1 MAVIMPALP
10 HGRGSRVAIM
20 TSDSS
25 FDSKSHLTELLAA
38 ALASVAPL
46 QRDTA
51 ILLERP
57 KQASHGDFASNL
69 ALQLAKALKANPRE
83 IAQRVVRELPFSAW
97 VERAE
102 VAGAGFINFHLA
114 QRARSG
120 VVAEILRQQADFGR
134 CYAGGGR
141 KLQVEFVSANP
152 TGPLHVGHGRGAA
165 LGASLANLLGF
176 AGWDVAR
183 EYYVNDAG
191 RQMDI
196 LAVSTWLRNLE
207 LFEESVPFPPNGYQG
222 DYVGDMA
229 WQIRSAHGN
238 RFVQPVARVLA
249 EVPALLEDGS
259 NVEER
264 LDALIAAGKRL
275 LGEGWDYIHQFA
287 LTEQLAGCRSDLEEF
302 GVAFDMWFS
311 ERSLFDT
318 GMVRRAVEQLEAKG
332 HIYVQDGAKWFR
344 STHFGDEKD
353 RVVQRDN
360 GLYTYFASDIA
371 YHYNKLERG
380 FEKVVDIWGADHHG
394 YIPRVRGALEA
405 LGCDGKEGGA
415 LDVVMV
421 QFVSLWRGNEKVSM
435 STRAGQYVTLRE
447 LRAEVGND
455 ACRFFYMQRK
465 AEQALDFDLDLAKSQ
480 SNDNPVYYVQ
490 YAHARVCSV
499 LAQWGGE
506 VNELAGVDL
515 AGLSG
520 ERELALC
527 NRLAAFPEVIAD
539 AARDYAPQVVAF
551 YLKDLAADFHSY
563 YNAERILVGEAA
575 QRDARLALIVA
586 VRQVLRNGLGLLGV
600 TAPES
605 M

>member
-1 MAVIMPALP
+1 
-10 HGRGSRVAIM
+10 M
-20 TSDSS
+20 T
-25 FDSKSHLTELLAA
+25 FDSKTHLTELLVT
-38 ALASVAPL
+38 ALASVAPDL
-46 QRDTA
+46 RDTA

-69 ALQLAKALKANPRE
+69 ALQLAKAMKANPRE
-83 IAQRVVRELPFSAW
+83 IAQRLVRELPVSPW
-97 VERAE
+97 VDKAE

-114 QRARSG
+114 QASRSR
-120 VVAEILRQQADFGR
+120 VVTDVLQQQADFGR
-134 CYAGGGR
+134 CNIGAGR

-165 LGASLANLLGF
+165 LGASLANLLTF
-176 AGWDVAR
+176 AGWAVTR

-196 LAVSTWLRNLE
+196 LAVSTWLRYLS
-207 LFEESVPFPPNGYQG
+207 LFGENIPFPTNAYQG
-222 DYVGDMA
+222 DYVVEMA
-229 WQIRSAHGN
+229 QQVRASHAN
-238 RFVQPVARVLA
+238 RYVQPASHVLK
-249 EVPALLEDGS
+249 EVPALAEDGS
-259 NVEER
+259 NIEER
-264 LDALIAAGKRL
+264 LDALIAAGKQL

-287 LTEQLAGCRSDLEEF
+287 LTEQLAGCRSDLEAF
-302 GVAFDMWFS
+302 GVSFDMWFS
-311 ERSLFDT
+311 ERSLYDT
-318 GMVRRAVEQLEAKG
+318 GMVQRAVDKLDAQG
-332 HIYVQDGAKWFR
+332 HLYVQDGAKWFR

-380 FEKVVDIWGADHHG
+380 FAKIVDIWGADHHG
-394 YIPRVRGALEA
+394 YISRVRGALDA

-415 LDVVMV
+415 LDILMV
-421 QFVSLWRGNEKVSM
+421 QFVSLWRGKEKVSM
-435 STRAGQYVTLRE
+435 STRAGTYVTLQE
-447 LRAEVGND
+447 LRTEVGND

-499 LAQWGGE
+499 LAQWDGDE
-506 VNELAGVDL
+506 DTLAKVDL
-515 AGLSG
+515 AALQG

-527 NRLAAFPEVIAD
+527 NRLATFPEVIAD
-539 AARDYAPQVVAF
+539 AARDYAPQTIAF

-563 YNAERILVGEAA
+563 YNAERILVEDEA
-575 QRDARLALIVA
+575 QRVARLALIVA
-586 VRQVLRNGLGLLGV
+586 VRQVLRNGLAILGV
-600 TAPES
+600 SAPES